1 MTKDHQRT
9 ALKSLCNVFCFNIHG
24 EKRNVNGQ
32 TRLDN
37 RQIIPLPPHILP
49 FKAIFKQIMVIE
61 RKQRPRYC
69 RQSVTLLNILKL
81 THVMFKL
88 CTCAEG
94 TLSVAEVKSCKTDQ
108 VIKDDI
114 LFVVKVH
121 NFTAVESQFK

>member
-1 MTKDHQRT
+1 
-9 ALKSLCNVFCFNIHG
+9 
-24 EKRNVNGQ
+24 
-32 TRLDN
+32 
-37 RQIIPLPPHILP
+37 
-49 FKAIFKQIMVIE
+49 MVIE

-69 RQSVTLLNILKL
+69 RQSFTLLNILNS